1 MLHKIRSF
9 NHSVKLSLLTALLLT
24 GLPAHAATDYVFS
37 SVGANAR
44 FPAGCS
50 GSNGNYICTG
60 TVNIAAGDTITIEHI
75 SSPTTITFN
84 LFVLAGD
91 GFKIN
96 EGGSA
101 TDLTLKFKDAL
112 QMGSAFIINAN
123 LEGNSSI
130 VMEADSVIHGS
141 ISTSPEG
148 VVTTGKNTTVYGDI
162 STRTGVISIAA
173 NSHIHGNISS
183 NNIAPGDGAITVAAN
198 SVVDGSVTSK
208 TGAISIAF
216 GTKVFGSVKSTEV
229 GAIDMKAS
237 VTVTGEVSTLT
248 GVIGM
253 GADCTVGSIATKLT
267 GDVGFGANVRVNGS
281 ISTAT
286 GGIGGGADS
295 IICGSMTS
303 SLAGGVGTGARTLV
317 GGDIAAN
324 VGPITTG
331 ATNTIGGKGG
341 VSTQEGPITIGASN
355 VLGGQVT
362 AVVGTITLGEALQ
375 RGVTVPPI
383 AGCPSTGGDTN
394 ICENG
399 VTKQIKKV
407 DFKNNIESSHYYL
420 GTCAVVACTDSANTL
435 PANCTPAKPVAPA
448 SLPNEPT
455 PVTTCPAGD
464 PSKNSIN
471 NTTVK
476 HANVMN
482 ATTKDGTIDLIN
494 KSVIKYGEKEAE
506 VGTMDLSAA
515 VIDKGRATGV
525 TLTGVTLNNV
535 YINPAVNSFIQVT
548 GGTTTSGT
556 FTSGMITEGTD
567 SVKSSAVRGSIKSGD
582 YITYPTPNASDVT
595 TQGRQTRGTLTN
607 ATITNANTTTVNGVT
622 VVDGGTIT
630 DFETIK
636 DALTFGTVT
645 NATFTNAT
653 ISNANSCFTSGT
665 VGLHGQLNWKEGIK
679 R

>member
-24 GLPAHAATDYVFS
+24 SLPVHAVDYVFS
-37 SVGANAR
+37 SVSLDAR

-60 TVNIAAGDTITIEHI
+60 NVTIAAGDTITIEHI

-123 LEGNSSI
+123 LEGNSYI
-130 VMEADSVIHGS
+130 VMGADSVIHGS

-148 VVTTGKNTTVYGDI
+148 VVTTGTNTTVYGDI
-162 STRTGVISIAA
+162 STQTGVISIFA
-173 NSHIHGNISS
+173 NSHIHGNVSS
-183 NNIAPGDGAITVAAN
+183 NVVGAITVAAD

-208 TGAISIAF
+208 TGAITLAF
-216 GTKVFGSVKSTEV
+216 GTKVLGSVMSTLV
-229 GAIDMKAS
+229 GAIDMAAS
-237 VTVTGEVSTLT
+237 VTVIGQVSTKT

-253 GADCTVGSIATKLT
+253 GADCTVGPISTILT
-267 GDVGFGANVRVNGS
+267 GDVGFGARVRVNGS

-464 PSKNSIN
+464 PSNNSIN

-535 YINPAVNSFIQVT
+535 YINPAVNSFIKVT

-567 SVKSSAVRGSIKSGD
+567 SVKSSAVRGIIQSGD
-582 YITYPTPNASDVT
+582 YITSPTPNASDVT

-630 DFETIK
+630 NFETIK
-636 DALTFGTVT
+636 DASTFGTVT

-653 ISNANSCFTSGT
+653 ILNANSCFTSGT